1 VSGASGALDQ
11 AAPTEPSG
19 REVQLPAALGV
30 LRALAPLLALSAL
43 AALHVAGGPLV
54 VRVPL
59 AVAIVLL
66 VPGTTAVGLLRLR
79 PGAARAV
86 LSVGVSLAT
95 ATLLSEGLLLAR
107 RLTATNALV
116 GLVLATTPLCLAR
129 AWQAVHA
136 EPSTVR
142 LPSLRFAPARRPEVA
157 LTAAALLL
165 WAVAA
170 IVVDPTAAGD
180 AGMVTALPLA
190 WWAGLAALLVALVLH
205 VRRGIWTPLAVVQT
219 VTLVAFLFV
228 TMTVSE
234 PYSRI
239 PTSYTHVGLVDYLV
253 RDHQIVR
260 YFDARFSWPG
270 SLSLGAVLTQLGGA
284 ASSATFV
291 RWAIPLF
298 VALWGTA
305 VYAVAGCFASS
316 ARVRWLAVWL
326 FLLLDWVGQDYYS
339 PQATNFF
346 LVLVV
351 VVAVA
356 TWVPRRIPTAR
367 ARMPFEQPPEV
378 VARTGQFVGLVLL
391 LVLLAASVASSHQL
405 SPFMLVGAL
414 TVLWLVD
421 RRDIRLL
428 PVIVLVLTI
437 AWISW
442 GAYAYW
448 IGHFDTITKDVGNVS
463 GVVGAG
469 TSKRLANGSAARHL
483 VLVVRLALSIGAWVA
498 AAASFVVARR
508 RTGTALTVA
517 ALAVAPFGAVALQSY
532 GGELGLRIFLFSLPF
547 AALLAAEGADHLLRR
562 PWPDGRR
569 VVAVASLAA
578 FVLGSLFVVSRYGNE
593 QFEQV
598 YPEDMAAVRA
608 VYDLAP
614 VGSIVLAP
622 NTANVFRAGPW
633 KSYRAYRYVNLA
645 AAETIDLDADMRA
658 IAAQAEKPV
667 PLAGFVLITRAGIRD
682 AELRQGA
689 RPGWDRALREQ
700 LSRMGG
706 RELFHRGKASVW
718 SYNLMGAPIS

>member
-1 VSGASGALDQ
+1 
-11 AAPTEPSG
+11 
-19 REVQLPAALGV
+19 
-30 LRALAPLLALSAL
+30 
-43 AALHVAGGPLV
+43 
-54 VRVPL
+54 
-59 AVAIVLL
+59 
-66 VPGTTAVGLLRLR
+66 
-79 PGAARAV
+79 
-86 LSVGVSLAT
+86 
-95 ATLLSEGLLLAR
+95 
-107 RLTATNALV
+107 
-116 GLVLATTPLCLAR
+116 
-129 AWQAVHA
+129 
-136 EPSTVR
+136 
-142 LPSLRFAPARRPEVA
+142 
-157 LTAAALLL
+157 
-165 WAVAA
+165 
-170 IVVDPTAAGD
+170 
-180 AGMVTALPLA
+180 
-190 WWAGLAALLVALVLH
+190 
-205 VRRGIWTPLAVVQT
+205 
-219 VTLVAFLFV
+219 
-228 TMTVSE
+228 
-234 PYSRI
+234 
-239 PTSYTHVGLVDYLV
+239 
-253 RDHQIVR
+253 
-260 YFDARFSWPG
+260 
-270 SLSLGAVLTQLGGA
+270 
-284 ASSATFV
+284 
-291 RWAIPLF
+291 
-298 VALWGTA
+298 
-305 VYAVAGCFASS
+305 
-316 ARVRWLAVWL
+316 
-326 FLLLDWVGQDYYS
+326 
-339 PQATNFF
+339 
-346 LVLVV
+346 
-351 VVAVA
+351 
-356 TWVPRRIPTAR
+356 
-367 ARMPFEQPPEV
+367 MPFEQPPEV